1 MGFLSRKKPK
11 PAPVE
16 IQEEH
21 PIVDELQ
28 EMEAAVPERSY
39 EEPRVEIEEMPEPV
53 VEEQPEPILEEEPE
67 PVVEDEPALN
77 AEEEESPEAEGDG
90 RMKAIDLIAP
100 TRLDFL
106 AE

>member
-28 EMEAAVPERSY
+28 EMELAVPEMPV
-39 EEPRVEIEEMPEPV
+39 EEPVFEQSPPV
-53 VEEQPEPILEEEPE
+53 VEEVAPPAIEEEPE
-67 PVVEDEPALN
+67 IEDEPALN
-77 AEEEESPEAEGDG
+77 AEEPEEGGDA
-90 RMKAIDLIAP
+90 RMRAIDLIAP

-106 AE
+106 QEKQ